1 MARGVAAKKTTTKET
16 TEKKAP
22 AKKAVALLTTSILAD
37 HIAGTFEMP
46 KTHGKA
52 VVDEVLDAIIKNLS
66 KGGKVQLRGL
76 GVFEVKKR
84 AARKGRNP
92 ATGEAIKIK
101 ATKRVDFKTARD
113 LRDKI

>member
-1 MARGVAAKKTTTKET
+1 MARGVAAKKTTTKAT
-16 TEKKAP
+16 TEKTAP
-22 AKKAVALLTTSILAD
+22 VKKAVALLTTSILAD
-37 HIAGTFEMP
+37 HIADTFEMP

-52 VVDEVLDAIIKNLS
+52 IVDEVLDAIVKNLS

-101 ATKRVDFKTARD
+101 ATKRVAFKTARD
-113 LRDKI
+113 LKEKI